1 MEAFNSLSPPLCARF
16 GGGGGPRQ
24 RPRMSRKWSKGGR
37 EGINWGCPSPKEEG
51 EDAGCVLACERSR
64 RRFCQPKP
72 AAPQSSSSMA
82 TLDESQ
88 AFLTCIKRTKYA
100 GKGQAR
106 PPLPTLLA
114 RGMMQHRDENL
125 GINESEPRQKVRSE
139 GARRPKGRGR
149 DRSWPRKSFYCQA
162 GKLCSLEL
170 FFDRGPF

>member
-1 MEAFNSLSPPLCARF
+1 MWRLSIHYLLLCVLVLAAAT
-16 GGGGGPRQ
+16 PRQ
-24 RPRMSRKWSKGGR
+24 RPRMSRKWSKGG
-37 EGINWGCPSPKEEG
+37 EGLIGGAQVQKRRKRTL
-51 EDAGCVLACERSR
+51 VACLHVRDRGGVSVSQS
-64 RRFCQPKP
+64 QPP
-72 AAPQSSSSMA
+72 LNLLLPWPPCM
-82 TLDESQ
+82 DESQ

-114 RGMMQHRDENL
+114 WHDAAHWGGNL

-139 GARRPKGRGR
+139 EARRPKGRGR